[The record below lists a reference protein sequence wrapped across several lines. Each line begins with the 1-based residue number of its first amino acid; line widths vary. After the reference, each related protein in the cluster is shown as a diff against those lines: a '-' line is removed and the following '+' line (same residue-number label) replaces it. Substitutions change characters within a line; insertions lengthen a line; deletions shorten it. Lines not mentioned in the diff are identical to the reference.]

1 MCERRDLI
9 PAESV
14 DGREIAVVSRVN
26 AWNTERSGS
35 GGTRIQD
42 GGGEGL
48 EGAGGEAR
56 NGGTWTSGTREATI
70 KLNVWG
76 TYSQMKM
83 YKLN

>member
-42 GGGEGL
+42 GGGEEL
-48 EGAGGEAR
+48 EGKR
-56 NGGTWTSGTREATI
+56 GTEERGPVERGKQQS
-70 KLNVWG
+70 N
-76 TYSQMKM
+76 
-83 YKLN
+83 

>member
-48 EGAGGEAR
+48 EGKR
-56 NGGTWTSGTREATI
+56 GTEERGPVERGKQQS
-70 KLNVWG
+70 N
-76 TYSQMKM
+76 
-83 YKLN
+83 